1 MVPGSL
7 RERLSEQPR
16 IGRLAER
23 VVPEQI
29 LAVLAEHGVD
39 YVLIGGLAAAIH
51 GSDIVTT
58 DLDITPARGTAN
70 LSRLSKALRA
80 LHAGIRSDAA
90 PNGLP
95 FPRDAT
101 SLAKA
106 DMWNLTTDFGDLDI
120 AFIPA
125 GTTGYTDLRRSAV
138 VIDVIGT
145 TTTVAS
151 LADIIR
157 SKEAADRPKDRIAV
171 PARRR
176 LQDEIDRR
184 RTS

>member
-1 MVPGSL
+1 MTEF
-7 RERLSEQPR
+7 R
-16 IGRLAER
+16 
-23 VVPEQI
+23 PEQI

-51 GSDIVTT
+51 GSDMVTT

-70 LSRLSKALRA
+70 LSRLSDALRA
-80 LHAGIRSDAA
+80 LHAGIRSDAV
-90 PNGLP
+90 PHGLP
-95 FPRDAT
+95 FAHDAT

-125 GTTGYTDLRRSAV
+125 GTKGYTDLRRSAV

-171 PARRR
+171 PALRR
-176 LQDEIDRR
+176 LQSEIDRR
-184 RTS
+184 RSS